1 MRYVPQ
7 LSDLAKKQF
16 ENQYSLPPNDPHL
29 DGNRRAIFITGV
41 EAAGPWT
48 LRVHTARGV
57 EDTRE
62 GVGSREFFWPVYAA
76 TIVATSGIARLSG
89 FTIERGP

>member
-16 ENQYSLPPNDPHL
+16 ENQYSLPPADPHL
-29 DGNRRAIFITGV
+29 NGKQRAIFITGV

-48 LRVHTARGV
+48 LRVHTARGT

-76 TIVATSGIARLSG
+76 TIVATTGIDRLSG
-89 FTIERGP
+89 FTIERSP